1 MSTHTTRPSP
11 WTTAEEAA
19 PYLATTAHSLR
30 RLARTGRS
38 PIVTRRVG
46 SRWLFSRADLA
57 RFCDPGD
64 TDANATATTGR
75 DDHSAS
81 RMQVRPLVVGP
92 TADGSDAPGRWLR
105 GPR

>member
-1 MSTHTTRPSP
+1 MSTHTTGPSP

-57 RFCDPGD
+57 RFCDAD
-64 TDANATATTGR
+64 HADAHTTAATGR
-75 DDHSAS
+75 DEHSAS
-81 RMQVRPLVVGP
+81 RTQVRPPVIGAIVDSPDPAEWSAAG
-92 TADGSDAPGRWLR
+92 
-105 GPR
+105 

>member
-1 MSTHTTRPSP
+1 M
-11 WTTAEEAA
+11 TAEEAA

-30 RLARTGRS
+30 RLARTGQS

-57 RFCDPGD
+57 RFCDPD
-64 TDANATATTGR
+64 NADAEAFATPGR

-81 RMQVRPLVVGP
+81 RLQVRP
-92 TADGSDAPGRWLR
+92 R
-105 GPR
+105 